1 MNKSF
6 GVWVGWFIF
15 LLIVD
20 FLVPFQMLKNVPR
33 VSGSFLFWIIWVVV
47 AIISMFFIFLRWRE
61 DDSQD

>member
-33 VSGSFLFWIIWVVV
+33 VGGSFLFWIIWVVV